1 MLPWYCFVRK
11 RERCDI
17 SELGVSVYESS
28 DVGIIR
34 ISGGVQYF
42 SFNFKDIQQ
51 RFESWVFLWLTM
63 YIILIWNDISTWW
76 CLPQRNL
83 KHSHSTKKCNSL
95 IDKSMIERHFDID
108 AEPEI
113 RLRCGLWAWKA
124 WSWWRERREL
134 SCGTAELACFQVD
147 QLPHRE
153 RWHPLRQKVGSRQAW
168 ISSK

>member
-63 YIILIWNDISTWW
+63 YIILI
-76 CLPQRNL
+76 
-83 KHSHSTKKCNSL
+83 
-95 IDKSMIERHFDID
+95 
-108 AEPEI
+108 
-113 RLRCGLWAWKA
+113 
-124 WSWWRERREL
+124 
-134 SCGTAELACFQVD
+134 
-147 QLPHRE
+147 
-153 RWHPLRQKVGSRQAW
+153 
-168 ISSK
+168 